1 MAEKQK
7 MLEPYSLQK
16 EEEVHKYWKEKKIPE
31 KVRGQNAKSA
41 RKYYFM
47 DGPPYATGHIHMG
60 TALNKILKDIAMR
73 AARMRGFDVFDRPG
87 YDTHGV
93 PIEFQIEKEIGT
105 KSRKDIEVF
114 GIGKFVE
121 KCREY
126 ATRHIDVM
134 NSEFENLGVWMDWKN
149 PYLTLSNDYIE
160 AIWWTFKKAEEKG
173 LLYLGKYPV
182 HVCSRCETAVAYNEI
197 EYTKQTDTSIYV
209 KFKVKGE
216 NSKYL
221 IVWTTTPW
229 TLPGNTGVMVH
240 PQYEYVEAELSNGE
254 TWIVAKGL
262 VQKLMDAIEAAYAI
276 KKEFK
281 GIELKDLHYESP
293 LEKNIKLNLDDA
305 ERKSAYR
312 VIMSERYVNL
322 EEGTGLVHTAPG
334 HGKED
339 YEEGKKNE
347 LPMPSPVAINGW
359 LTAEAGKYSGKKAR
373 EVDSEIISDLES
385 GNALVYKHPYA
396 HDYPICW
403 RCKSPLLML
412 SLPQWFFRV
421 SGIQRRMLELNSET
435 VWKPEWMQDR
445 MKNWIGQLSD
455 WPVSRARYWG
465 TPLPIWICNSCGKRT
480 VIGSIEELEKL
491 SGKKI
496 NNVHKP
502 EIDNIEIKCGCGAG
516 KKRVPEVLDVW
527 FDSGVSSWAALGYP
541 QSSSQFKK
549 FWPADLN
556 LEGTD
561 QFRGWWNSQLI
572 LSAIAFD
579 RAPYKTIAVHGMVLG
594 MGKKKMSKSLGNIVQ
609 PSEVIEK
616 YNRDYLRFYL
626 ASTSKGEDLIFD
638 IEEFNELN
646 RFFSIL
652 WNAFNFAE
660 MYLQLKPEAAQKGKI
675 NLKGLQIEDRWL
687 LSRLNSLADEVSG
700 AYNSYDYPK
709 ACGAITNF
717 VMEDLSRT
725 YIRHIKE
732 RIGTKTQG
740 AVENT
745 TGIAII
751 SLLKLLAPIAPHITE
766 YLYLHLRRGKMP
778 ESVHLLEFPD
788 SNKKLIDSEL
798 EKEFALAKDITQA
811 ALSLRESHKLKLRWP
826 LMELAIKTKSGK
838 GLSKVKQMLAVACN
852 VKKVNEI
859 KNEPEGN
866 YASAQAGEITI
877 YLNLDADEKLKEEW
891 ELRELLRRIQGKRKE
906 MKLLPNQKV
915 QLLIDCSDANFLRKY
930 NNLIEKETNTKLK
943 IVSSEQKEMLLQRLF
958 YIAIV

>member
-1 MAEKQK
+1 
-7 MLEPYSLQK
+7 MLEPYSL
-16 EEEVHKYWKEKKIPE
+16 EREDEVHKFWREKKIPE
-31 KVRGQNAKSA
+31 KARAQNAKSA

-73 AARMRGFDVFDRPG
+73 AARMQGFDVFDRPG

-114 GIGKFVE
+114 GIGNFVE

-126 ATRHIDVM
+126 ATRYIEVM

-209 KFKVKGE
+209 KFKLQGAG
-216 NSKYL
+216 NKYL

-229 TLPGNTGVMVH
+229 TLPGNAGVMVH

-254 TWIVAKGL
+254 TWIVAKEL
-262 VQKLMDAIEAAYAI
+262 VQKLMDSIEAAYTI

-293 LEKNIKLNLDDA
+293 LAKNIKLKLNGA
-305 ERKSAYR
+305 ELENAYR

-339 YEEGKKNE
+339 YEEGKRAS
-347 LPMPSPVAINGW
+347 LPMPSPVAINGL
-359 LTAEAGKYSGKKAR
+359 LTEEAGKYANKKAR

-385 GNALVYKHPYA
+385 EGALVYRHSYT

-421 SGIQRRMLELNSET
+421 SGIQKKMLELNSGT
-435 VWKPEWMQDR
+435 SWKPEWMQDR
-445 MKNWIGQLSD
+445 MKNWLEQLSD

-465 TPLPIWICNSCGKRT
+465 TPLPIWVCNSCGKRT

-496 NNVHKP
+496 SNVHKP
-502 EIDNIEIKCGCGAG
+502 EIDEVEIKCECGANR
-516 KKRVPEVLDVW
+516 KRVPEVLDVW

-541 QSSSQFKK
+541 QENAKFKK

-556 LEGTD
+556 IEATE
-561 QFRGWWNSQLI
+561 QVRGWWNSQLI
-572 LSAIAFD
+572 LSTIAFD

-609 PSEVIEK
+609 PSEVIGK

-660 MYLQLKPEAAQKGKI
+660 MYLNLSPETAHKGKI
-675 NLKGLQIEDRWL
+675 NLKGLQIEDKWL
-687 LSRLNSLADEVSG
+687 LSRLNSVVGEATG
-700 AYNSYDYPK
+700 AYNSHDYPK

-725 YIRHIKE
+725 YIRHVKE

-745 TGIAII
+745 AGTAII

-766 YLYLHLRRGKMP
+766 YLYLHLRSGKMP
-778 ESVHLLEFPD
+778 ESVHLLRFPEI
-788 SNKKLIDSEL
+788 NKKLIDAEL
-798 EKEFALAKDITQA
+798 EGEFALAKEITQA
-811 ALSLRESHKLKLRWP
+811 ALALREQNKMKLRWP
-826 LMELAIKTKSGK
+826 LLELAIKTKSGK
-838 GLSKVKQMLAVACN
+838 ELSKVKKMLEVACN
-852 VKKVNEI
+852 VKKVNES
-859 KNEPEGN
+859 KAEPKGN
-866 YASAQAGEITI
+866 YASAKIGEIAV
-877 YLNLDADEKLKEEW
+877 YLNLDADAKLKEEW
-891 ELRELLRRIQGKRKE
+891 ELRELLRRIQDRRKE
-906 MKLLPNQKV
+906 MKLLPKQKV
-915 QLLIDCSDANFLRKY
+915 QLLIDCNDAKFLKKY
-930 NNLIEKETNTKLK
+930 RGAIEKGTNTKMR
-943 IVSSEQKEMLLQRLF
+943 IESSAQREKLLEREF
-958 YIAIV
+958 YIEIKG